1 MARAKPKA
9 EAALTADDLYARLG
23 VRYALPE
30 WGLFR
35 QVCEAGTG
43 GRRYADAVAMNL
55 FPSRGMEVEGFEIKV
70 SRGDWLREKRDPA
83 KADELARFCDRWW
96 VVANGPD
103 VVGIGE
109 LPPTWGLIVPR
120 GDGLITKTPAPKL
133 TPEPLSKGFIA
144 TVIRRTLADERFSYE
159 LQVRAAVADAVR
171 EAEARWEKDRGLL
184 EKNVEAFEE
193 ASGLHIPRRAIEEWS
208 ADHLRKMGAAVR
220 FVLEGKHESEDA
232 ERSLRHLLKTAER
245 ITGEIREALAA
256 ALPVAAPAAKDSAA

>member
-1 MARAKPKA
+1 MARAKPKV
-9 EAALTADDLYARLG
+9 EALTADDLYARLG

-96 VVANGPD
+96 VVASGPD

-159 LQVRAAVADAVR
+159 LQVRAAVAEAVR
-171 EAEARWEKDRGLL
+171 EAEARWNKEHAQF
-184 EKNVEAFEE
+184 EANVSLFEE
-193 ASGLHIPRRAIEEWS
+193 VSGLHISRRRNTWDEEYV
-208 ADHLRKMGAAVR
+208 RKLGGAVR
-220 FVLEGKHESEDA
+220 LVLEGKHESEDA

-256 ALPVAAPAAKDSAA
+256 ALPAAAPAAKDSAA